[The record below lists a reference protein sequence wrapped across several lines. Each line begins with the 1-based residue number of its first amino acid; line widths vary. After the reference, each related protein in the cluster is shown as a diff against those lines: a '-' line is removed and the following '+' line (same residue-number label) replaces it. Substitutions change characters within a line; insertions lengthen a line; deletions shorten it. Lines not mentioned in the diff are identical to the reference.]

1 MEHDIYRDARR
12 AAQIINELKMPEEQ
26 ILKLFTNVE
35 QAMTAAGGNRTLL
48 GKGKDAATAV
58 ANAFAKVRDNI
69 SKNAYIQGVDV
80 MFDKLTDQIAK
91 GVGGQD
97 GNVMNYIKKYR
108 TWAKTNPA
116 LKNVLT
122 WSLIAIAG
130 LAAGGG
136 PLVAA
141 GFKFADSLILGNK
154 LSTSGMNAAATGAA
168 VYGAQHLPGA
178 IDSAK
183 DWVNHTARPQ
193 LPDWAGGTGGGGTTS
208 GGTPPSPITGD
219 GGTTTTTG
227 GGTAGGTTGGGLAD
241 TNQPAVDADTLAQD
255 AARAKAYGTDS
266 ADTTADMNAAIE
278 KTAEP
283 GTTPADY
290 SQIGAGGAG
299 GAGNVYTAQ
308 QGDTLSAIAKA
319 NNVSVKDLSLA
330 NPGIDNVHQIQAGQQ
345 INIPS
350 ATGNPVYQDNIGTSS
365 GPMNANTR
373 IQKAGREVF
382 GSGDRLMESLV
393 LAVQAKRP
401 FKVKAVS
408 ASAMLDKKSTAHL
421 WMLGE
426 SLGRDYSNRFFLSER
441 GIDSIFKNIESYQRH
456 VLRVI
461 KEDAPLPGARK
472 GAPGDAGP
480 APGPVGGADTTTP
493 AGPGRA
499 DIPDELRPDMPDA
512 KGGKGKPGWF
522 DRMWSG
528 AKKLGHQFT
537 TKKTAEKLKMN
548 WHVKGKPT
556 DSDELYKFL
565 QGEGI
570 PDTVLSDVY
579 KQMSLPVQ
587 EPQKAEPAPTPVTPT
602 PVPPTPVPPTPTP
615 VPPTP
620 VPPVDN
626 TRKAQPVI
634 GDTGAQTTAAA
645 TGTSTGTNTNTN
657 TNTNNINISLGSVQ
671 QAAGQGKKANA
682 SARKMTITN
691 IVKALPGLTVADLRV
706 LQTAIQKV
714 MKGGTGITKGKKAAP
729 KTKEPKASSYELG
742 KTKDTTQDEIKAGLA
757 ARRAQ
762 GLESKQNK
770 GKMLE
775 STEKQFKSFVKFVA
789 NPTKP
794 KAADLS
800 KLSESRLVKKAK
812 AKTVLTESKNT
823 AKTAKTKK
831 PNEILALWKKMG
843 R

>member
-1 MEHDIYRDARR
+1 
-12 AAQIINELKMPEEQ
+12 
-26 ILKLFTNVE
+26 
-35 QAMTAAGGNRTLL
+35 
-48 GKGKDAATAV
+48 
-58 ANAFAKVRDNI
+58 
-69 SKNAYIQGVDV
+69 
-80 MFDKLTDQIAK
+80 
-91 GVGGQD
+91 
-97 GNVMNYIKKYR
+97 
-108 TWAKTNPA
+108 
-116 LKNVLT
+116 
-122 WSLIAIAG
+122 
-130 LAAGGG
+130 
-136 PLVAA
+136 
-141 GFKFADSLILGNK
+141 
-154 LSTSGMNAAATGAA
+154 
-168 VYGAQHLPGA
+168 
-178 IDSAK
+178 
-183 DWVNHTARPQ
+183 
-193 LPDWAGGTGGGGTTS
+193 
-208 GGTPPSPITGD
+208 
-219 GGTTTTTG
+219 
-227 GGTAGGTTGGGLAD
+227 
-241 TNQPAVDADTLAQD
+241 
-255 AARAKAYGTDS
+255 
-266 ADTTADMNAAIE
+266 
-278 KTAEP
+278 
-283 GTTPADY
+283 
-290 SQIGAGGAG
+290 
-299 GAGNVYTAQ
+299 
-308 QGDTLSAIAKA
+308 
-319 NNVSVKDLSLA
+319 
-330 NPGIDNVHQIQAGQQ
+330 
-345 INIPS
+345 
-350 ATGNPVYQDNIGTSS
+350 
-365 GPMNANTR
+365 
-373 IQKAGREVF
+373 
-382 GSGDRLMESLV
+382 MESLV

-401 FKVKAVS
+401 FKVKAIS

-426 SLGRDYSNRFFLSER
+426 SLGRDYSNRFYLSER
-441 GIDSIFKNIESYQRH
+441 GVDAIFNNIESYQRH
-456 VLRVI
+456 VLRVV
-461 KEDAPLPGARK
+461 KEDAPLPGART

-480 APGPVGGADTTTP
+480 APGPVPAPVGGAGATTP

-499 DIPDELRPDMPDA
+499 DIPDELRTDMPDA

-602 PVPPTPVPPTPTP
+602 PVPPTPTPVPPTPTP
-615 VPPTP
+615 VPP
-620 VPPVDN
+620 VDD

-634 GDTGAQTTAAA
+634 GDTGAQTADSSAAGRA
-645 TGTSTGTNTNTN
+645 SSASANTNTN

-671 QAAGQGKKANA
+671 QAARQGKQANA
-682 SARKMTITN
+682 QSRKMTIQN
-691 IVKALPGLTVADLRV
+691 IVKALPGLAVADLRT

-714 MKGGTGITKGKKAAP
+714 LKGGTTKGKKAAP

-823 AKTAKTKK
+823 AKTAKTKE